1 VIRPRASDRLTDPA
15 WVSDPEFSAWCSL
28 AILLWNIDPA
38 LRVEFLD
45 IVDFFDWS
53 YEIAS
58 RLLLSAE
65 N

>member
-1 VIRPRASDRLTDPA
+1 MNRSRVSDRLGDPA
-15 WVSDPEFSAWCSL
+15 WVRDPEFTAWCSL
-28 AILLWNIDPA
+28 AIFLWNIDPA

-53 YEIAS
+53 YETAS
-58 RLLLSAE
+58 RLIHSAE